1 MRAIDFFL
9 GVWYNLAYL
18 INTFWWVIHESEE
31 DILAQWLPAIRVV
44 QIILSITVVIF
55 ILLQARGA
63 GLGSAFGGSSAG
75 SVFKTRRGVERLIF
89 NLTVV
94 FVILFALVSLI
105 SALLR

>member
-1 MRAIDFFL
+1 L
-9 GVWYNLAYL
+9 
-18 INTFWWVIHESEE
+18 WWVIHESEE
-31 DILAQWLPAIRVV
+31 DTLAQWLPALRIV

-89 NLTVV
+89 NLTVG

-105 SALLR
+105 SALVR